1 MRTYILRRVLTAIPT
16 LFIISIV
23 IFTILAAA
31 PGDPLSQL
39 ALNPEVPPEVR
50 ENLRRALGLD
60 DPWHIRY
67 IKWVWS
73 MAKGEFGYSFSS
85 HIPVVEL
92 VKQRLPNTLAVVGIA
107 YLIAALFALP
117 IGVLSAVRQYSFFD
131 QAATTFAF
139 IGVCAPTFF
148 TGLLFILIFSVK
160 LQWFPFI
167 YDTTLKIEDFDSLL
181 KQIKQ
186 SIMPI
191 SVLALFQMGQLT
203 RFTRASVLENLPMDY
218 VRTAW
223 AKGLPERAVV
233 FRHVFPNSLIP
244 VVTLIALS
252 IPNIFAGA
260 IITEQ
265 IFRVN
270 GIGELLITS
279 TLNNDTPVVM
289 GLTFI
294 YSVLVVLFNL
304 VADIIYGFLDPRIAY
319 E

>member
-1 MRTYILRRVLTAIPT
+1 MRTYILRRVFTAIPT
-16 LFIISIV
+16 LLVISIV

-67 IKWVWS
+67 IKWMSS
-73 MAKGEFGYSFSS
+73 MVKGEFGYSFSS
-85 HIPVVEL
+85 HIPVIEL
-92 VKQRLPNTLAVVGIA
+92 VKQRLPNTLAVVGVA
-107 YLIAALFALP
+107 YFIAALFALP

-131 QAATTFAF
+131 QVATTFAF

-167 YDTTLKIEDFDSLL
+167 YDTTLKVEDFDTLL

-191 SVLALFQMGQLT
+191 LVLALFQMGQLT

-223 AKGLPERAVV
+223 AKGLPERVVV

-252 IPNIFAGA
+252 MPNIFAGA

-294 YSVLVVLFNL
+294 YSALVVFFNL
-304 VADIIYGFLDPRIAY
+304 VADIIYGFLDPRIVY
-319 E
+319 D